1 MLIKVCFIDIN
12 FFLWNEICYIFV
24 FFDKKMVLCEYCK
37 IFIKC
42 IMIYDVFFSIC
53 WYEMWFVI
61 DFESVFVKVFN
72 ELVVYVFIGLGY
84 IFNFF

>member
-1 MLIKVCFIDIN
+1 
-12 FFLWNEICYIFV
+12 
-24 FFDKKMVLCEYCK
+24 MVLCEYCK

-42 IMIYDVFFSIC
+42 IMIYDVFFIIC
-53 WYEMWFVI
+53 WYEMWFVV